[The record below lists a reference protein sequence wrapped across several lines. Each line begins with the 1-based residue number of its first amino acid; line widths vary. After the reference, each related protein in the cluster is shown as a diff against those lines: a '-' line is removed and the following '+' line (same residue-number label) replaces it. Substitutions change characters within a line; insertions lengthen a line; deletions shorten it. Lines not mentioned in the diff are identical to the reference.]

1 LGASENLQ
9 FHPRSFFAA
18 KTWSIFHKKGFVF
31 RKITGIVMGFLK
43 RFLLM
48 FTLPSYDFVYIH
60 REAAPVGP
68 PVFEWIIKKIFR
80 KKIIYDFDDNIWTPL
95 SSEAN
100 PRAALVKCNWK
111 VGYICKYS
119 HIVSVGN
126 EFLAKYAQQFN
137 KDVRVI
143 PTVVNTD
150 NYHNRI
156 KNHADR
162 PITIGWTGTYT
173 NLHNLN
179 KVTAVIS
186 RLQQKYLV
194 EFLIIANKNPELT
207 DVKYTYKKWELSTE
221 IEDLLQMHIGIMPL
235 ESSDIE
241 LGKCGF
247 KAIQYMSLG
256 IPAVVSPVGANKN
269 VVEDGVTGY
278 WAETEN
284 EWEEYL
290 ERLILDDELR
300 ERLGAAGRKKMIDEY
315 AVSMMKEK
323 FFALFR

>member
-1 LGASENLQ
+1 
-9 FHPRSFFAA
+9 
-18 KTWSIFHKKGFVF
+18 
-31 RKITGIVMGFLK
+31 MGFLK